1 MRKKLICNKFPQQS
15 PVTCIIWPAD
25 QPIIC
30 GLADGKVRSANPKT
44 NKSSTIYNAASY
56 TVALASNLS
65 GKGFISGHADGKV
78 VRYFFDDEG
87 SGDSQGKIVTHS
99 VPPFALAWSGSAIFA
114 AGCDRRIFIYG
125 RDGKVQQQFDYSK
138 DVSEK
143 EFTIAACS
151 PSGQAVAVG
160 SYNKVRIFTW
170 SPRKSTWEEGS
181 PKVIKNYYTVTAMSW
196 KKDGSNL
203 TIGNICG
210 SLDQFD
216 CCMKKKICKNIFEM
230 NYVGPSQVIVLNK
243 KTNDKIV
250 LRSNYGYEID
260 DVKIMGNDKY
270 LVAHTSDTLMLGDM
284 QKNLLSEVDWKQKGI
299 KNNII
304 FTNPNFCVIFGSGE
318 LFVIE
323 YGSNEILGSVRTE
336 HLNPYLFSIRI
347 NARKCSKSPPCKKI
361 AYLLDPKTIN
371 LMDLIS
377 GVTIGHYCH
386 DIIIDWLE
394 LSETAARLLFR
405 DKKHQLFLVDGETF
419 KASILLPF
427 CSYVQWVPQSDV
439 VVAQSKENICIWY
452 NIEAI
457 DRISTIP
464 LKGGDIVDIERKNGR
479 TDIVVTEGMTIIRH
493 ALDNG
498 LIEFGTAMDDE
509 DFERAVCFLDS
520 LELNEETECMWK
532 KLADRS
538 LKSGNLLVA
547 ERSYAA
553 LGFVSK
559 ALYIAATRKMVE
571 KDPENNEYKM
581 HARILILEGRLKE
594 AESVYLENNAVE
606 EAIKMYTNLRKY
618 EEALE
623 VAEAKGWMDVE
634 KLREEYQ
641 KWLSDTGQDE
651 LLGDLRAKMGDNGSA
666 VTLYLRARVP
676 GKAASLALSDA
687 TLSEDRD
694 VLEQIAHSLV
704 QAGRHEKA
712 GDMYQRLKQ
721 LDAAM
726 RCYRAGGAYQR
737 ALDLARSTFPSD
749 VVRLE
754 EEWGNHLVCLGQL
767 DSAMHHF
774 IEAGA
779 YVKAVDAAIKSN
791 QWTKAAEVLE
801 SIEDS
806 KADEVVPYYLELAK
820 HYARNREYARAES
833 AFLKARAPK
842 EAIEMYTT
850 AGMWEQAHALASESM
865 DPNDLT
871 EMYLRQAEQ
880 LDKMGKLKDAER
892 LYLTVKRTDRA
903 MSMYKNHRQYRDII
917 RLVRAHNPDILEQT
931 YFRLAQELELEGN
944 LRQAEQYYM
953 EAGEWKSA
961 INMYRTRD
969 QWEEA
974 FRVAGDCKDQPEL
987 RKQVAFLWAKHLG
1000 SDSAVRLLN
1009 RLGLLET
1016 AIEYATEHCI
1026 FDFAFELVRGCAPE
1040 KIADVHNKY
1049 AMFLED
1055 EGKFAEAEEEFI
1067 KSGKAREAV
1076 LMYVHNQ
1083 DWAAAA
1089 RVASEHDP
1097 ESVNDVLLGQ
1107 ARIAFR
1113 EKDFSLAEALLLRA
1127 QRPDMAVRA
1136 YREAGLW
1143 EDALRVAQAYLPS
1156 RVQELQEDYEEEKMR
1171 SALGLKGT
1179 QSADSVSK
1187 GSPFRHSTIRSQQ
1200 DFDPSANPLLNHA
1213 RQLEAHGEHLKAVE
1227 QYLKLTPELLGESES
1242 AHPLDTCEHVWVHA
1256 VNLATKFL
1264 APDNAVKVTELV
1276 ASRLTRLQRYST
1288 AGDLLVSIDKIQ
1300 EAVDV
1305 FIAGEEWAKARKIA
1319 KDLEPRLEPYVE
1331 NQYKESLK
1339 VSGHA
1344 EELAGVDVISA
1355 IEMYAEQGRWEK
1367 CLATAE
1373 RLYAETKSER
1383 DQQLLHKYLAAYA
1396 AALIKDARTYDALL
1410 LYKSHGTPPY
1420 TQNFNIYKRIFQ
1432 EITSQRDL
1440 FNADGYTTW
1449 ATLRDVLFDLNQR
1462 VVLPDSPVKVQP
1474 TVIAIFDRMLTVAHL
1489 YAIRS
1494 ALLSARQ
1501 SEDTDIP
1508 LEVPIPEEP
1517 YATKAEHEAVRE
1529 WILAMSM
1536 DQKLE
1541 QILPKDERGA
1551 YVAALKAPGTGLKA
1565 LPCVVTGFPVLRNG
1579 IAFSDPKRAAN
1590 QDDWKRLQ
1598 NAATIARNASCIDV
1612 CDFIRKWCGSVLG

>member
-1 MRKKLICNKFPQQS
+1 
-15 PVTCIIWPAD
+15 
-25 QPIIC
+25 
-30 GLADGKVRSANPKT
+30 
-44 NKSSTIYNAASY
+44 
-56 TVALASNLS
+56 
-65 GKGFISGHADGKV
+65 
-78 VRYFFDDEG
+78 
-87 SGDSQGKIVTHS
+87 
-99 VPPFALAWSGSAIFA
+99 
-114 AGCDRRIFIYG
+114 
-125 RDGKVQQQFDYSK
+125 
-138 DVSEK
+138 
-143 EFTIAACS
+143 
-151 PSGQAVAVG
+151 
-160 SYNKVRIFTW
+160 
-170 SPRKSTWEEGS
+170 
-181 PKVIKNYYTVTAMSW
+181 
-196 KKDGSNL
+196 
-203 TIGNICG
+203 
-210 SLDQFD
+210 
-216 CCMKKKICKNIFEM
+216 
-230 NYVGPSQVIVLNK
+230 
-243 KTNDKIV
+243 
-250 LRSNYGYEID
+250 
-260 DVKIMGNDKY
+260 
-270 LVAHTSDTLMLGDM
+270 
-284 QKNLLSEVDWKQKGI
+284 
-299 KNNII
+299 
-304 FTNPNFCVIFGSGE
+304 
-318 LFVIE
+318 
-323 YGSNEILGSVRTE
+323 
-336 HLNPYLFSIRI
+336 
-347 NARKCSKSPPCKKI
+347 
-361 AYLLDPKTIN
+361 
-371 LMDLIS
+371 
-377 GVTIGHYCH
+377 
-386 DIIIDWLE
+386 
-394 LSETAARLLFR
+394 
-405 DKKHQLFLVDGETF
+405 
-419 KASILLPF
+419 
-427 CSYVQWVPQSDV
+427 
-439 VVAQSKENICIWY
+439 
-452 NIEAI
+452 
-457 DRISTIP
+457 
-464 LKGGDIVDIERKNGR
+464 
-479 TDIVVTEGMTIIRH
+479 
-493 ALDNG
+493 
-498 LIEFGTAMDDE
+498 
-509 DFERAVCFLDS
+509 
-520 LELNEETECMWK
+520 
-532 KLADRS
+532 
-538 LKSGNLLVA
+538 
-547 ERSYAA
+547 
-553 LGFVSK
+553 
-559 ALYIAATRKMVE
+559 
-571 KDPENNEYKM
+571 
-581 HARILILEGRLKE
+581 
-594 AESVYLENNAVE
+594 
-606 EAIKMYTNLRKY
+606 
-618 EEALE
+618 
-623 VAEAKGWMDVE
+623 
-634 KLREEYQ
+634 
-641 KWLSDTGQDE
+641 
-651 LLGDLRAKMGDNGSA
+651 
-666 VTLYLRARVP
+666 
-676 GKAASLALSDA
+676 
-687 TLSEDRD
+687 
-694 VLEQIAHSLV
+694 
-704 QAGRHEKA
+704 
-712 GDMYQRLKQ
+712 
-721 LDAAM
+721 
-726 RCYRAGGAYQR
+726 
-737 ALDLARSTFPSD
+737 
-749 VVRLE
+749 
-754 EEWGNHLVCLGQL
+754 
-767 DSAMHHF
+767 
-774 IEAGA
+774 
-779 YVKAVDAAIKSN
+779 
-791 QWTKAAEVLE
+791 
-801 SIEDS
+801 
-806 KADEVVPYYLELAK
+806 
-820 HYARNREYARAES
+820 
-833 AFLKARAPK
+833 
-842 EAIEMYTT
+842 
-850 AGMWEQAHALASESM
+850 
-865 DPNDLT
+865 
-871 EMYLRQAEQ
+871 MYLRQAEQ

-1009 RLGLLET
+1009 RLGLLDT

-1171 SALGLKGT
+1171 SALGLKGA
-1179 QSADSVSK
+1179 QSADK
-1187 GSPFRHSTIRSQQ
+1187 GSPIRHSSLRSQQ

-1288 AGDLLVSIDKIQ
+1288 AGDLLVSIDKVQ

-1305 FIAGEEWAKARKIA
+1305 FIAGEEWTKARKIA

-1331 NQYKESLK
+1331 AKYKESLK

-1344 EELAGVDVISA
+1344 EELAGVDIISA

-1367 CLATAE
+1367 CVATAE
-1373 RLYAETKSER
+1373 RLYAETKNER

-1462 VVLPDSPVKVQP
+1462 VVSPESPVKVQP
-1474 TVIAIFDRMLTVAHL
+1474 TVIAIFERMLTVAHF

-1501 SEDTDIP
+1501 SELVTKVTVSLLRDCDIIPADKAFYEAGTQCRKQGWDNMAFIFLNRFLDLVEVIEDPEGNCDSLDSSDLQDTDIP

-1565 LPCVVTGFPVLRNG
+1565 LPCVVTGYPVLRNG

-1590 QDDWKRLQ
+1590 QEDWKRLQ
-1598 NAATIARNASCIDV
+1598 NAATVARNASCIDV